1 MTLDPAT
8 AQKALDL
15 AFAKIEK
22 LYGKNAV
29 FYGDILPEEVPVIP
43 TGNLKLDL
51 ALGVGGL
58 PRGRITE
65 IFGAEA
71 LGKSLLAIS
80 TAANCQKAGGKV
92 AYIDAEC
99 DLDPDWCKTLGLDID
114 KMIIAQPESGE
125 EALEISETL
134 VKTGAVDL
142 VVVDSVAALSPK
154 AEIEGTM
161 EDNHIG
167 LQARMMAQGLR
178 KLRQPIAETNTGFI
192 FLNQIRDKI
201 GFMQQGTT
209 SPGGRALKFA
219 ASVRIELKRMGDV
232 KNAKDG
238 TSRGTEVKAIIIKN
252 KVAKPMVSVT
262 YNVLHGI
269 GIDNYGSLL
278 ELGERFALVT
288 KRGAYYYKGNDEKS
302 FAQGEINAIEFL
314 KENPDLTEMLELEI
328 KRLYN
333 DK

>member
-1 MTLDPAT
+1 MVLDDPA
-8 AQKALDL
+8 AKKALEL
-15 AFAKIEK
+15 ALAKLEK
-22 LYGKNAV
+22 QYGKNAV
-29 FYGDILPEEVPVIP
+29 FYGDIFPENVPVIS

-58 PRGRITE
+58 PRGRIIE
-65 IFGAEA
+65 IFGGEG

-80 TAANCQKAGGKV
+80 TAANCQKEGGRV

-99 DLDPDWCKTLGLDID
+99 DLDPDWCRVLGLDVD
-114 KMIIAQPESGE
+114 NMMISQPESGE
-125 EALEISETL
+125 EALEIAETL
-134 VKTGAVDL
+134 VKTGVVDL

-154 AEIEGTM
+154 AEIEGSM

-178 KLRQPIAETNTGFI
+178 KLRKPIAETNTCFV

-209 SPGGRALKFA
+209 SPGGKALKFA
-219 ASVRIELKRMGDV
+219 SSVRIELKRMGDI
-232 KNAKDG
+232 KDPKDG
-238 TSRGTEVKAIIIKN
+238 TSRGTEVKAIIVKN

-262 YNVLHGI
+262 YNVLHGV
-269 GIDNYGSLL
+269 GIDNYGSML
-278 ELGERFALVT
+278 ELGERYGLIT
-288 KRGAYYYKGNDEKS
+288 KRGAYYYKANDEKS
-302 FAQGEINAIEFL
+302 FAQGQISAVEFL
-314 KENPDLTEMLELEI
+314 KENPDLTEMLISEI
-328 KRLYN
+328 VRLHN